1 MTRKSVVIVGLALIL
16 IGTILGYVRFSQKVV
31 EKTVEAGIYIDGKLV
46 GETSIK
52 IIGKRKNKLGSVE
65 SQYVGTFAIGSY
77 EKSCRDGVE
86 AKIKWVDD
94 ETQHIS
100 FYDGRS
106 ISFFD
111 IKDIKIDKQMDEI
124 MITFEDGSI
133 VATSEARFFEY
144 SGKQ

>member
-1 MTRKSVVIVGLALIL
+1 MIALL
-16 IGTILGYVRFSQKVV
+16 LGALFVYTSSSQKTV
-31 EKTVEAGIYIDGKLV
+31 EKTVEAGIYIDGKLD

-65 SQYVGTFAIGSY
+65 SQYVGTFAIGCY

-100 FYDGRS
+100 FYDGGS
-106 ISFFD
+106 ISFLD
-111 IKDIKIDKQMDEI
+111 IKDIEIDKQMDEI
-124 MITFEDGSI
+124 VIAFEDGSI
-133 VATSEARFFEY
+133 VATSDAKFSEY
-144 SGKQ
+144 LEK

>member
-1 MTRKSVVIVGLALIL
+1 MTRKSVIIVGLVVIL
-16 IGTILGYVRFSQKVV
+16 IGTILGYARFSQKMV
-31 EKTVEAGIYIDGKLV
+31 EKTVEAGIYIDGKLD

-52 IIGKRKNKLGSVE
+52 IIGKRKNKLGSVT
-65 SQYVGTFAIGSY
+65 SQYVGTFAIGCY

-100 FYDGRS
+100 FYDGGS

-124 MITFEDGSI
+124 VIAFEDGSV
-133 VATSEARFFEY
+133 VATSETGFSSY
-144 SGKQ
+144 SNK

>member
-1 MTRKSVVIVGLALIL
+1 MTRKSVVIIGLILIL
-16 IGTILGYVRFSQKVV
+16 IGTILGYVRVSQKMV
-31 EKTVEAGIYIDGKLV
+31 EKTVEAGIYIDGKMD
-46 GETSIK
+46 GKTSIK
-52 IIGKRKNKLGSVE
+52 IVGKQTNTLCSTE
-65 SQYVGTFAIGSY
+65 SQYIGTFAIGCY

-100 FYDGRS
+100 FYDGGN

-124 MITFEDGSI
+124 VITFEDGSV
-133 VATSEARFFEY
+133 VATSETGFSSY
-144 SGKQ
+144 SNNK